1 MDSPWDESD
10 DNLKDVEWSRISSKF
25 TNVSSLILLK
35 RIFYDI
41 VRRSQK
47 AGYRE
52 GISAG
57 KEAALQEGFDGGFA
71 DTGVPI
77 GRELGILRGMSSA
90 ILALLR
96 SSIAVNEKESI
107 QADAQ
112 EISSQLSRIRFSDIM
127 PRDLEAEEHARQ
139 HLEEDGVEI
148 DVHEKI
154 AATRDM
160 EGIEDMLANLSA
172 GTNITG
178 TTRPSVDDVHIL
190 KGRLKVLSDR
200 LNLQVD
206 I

>member
-1 MDSPWDESD
+1 MDSPWDESE
-10 DNLKDVEWSRISSKF
+10 DNSKDVEWSRLSSKF
-25 TNVSSLILLK
+25 TNVGSLV
-35 RIFYDI
+35 FYCKESYNI
-41 VRRSQK
+41 VWRSQK

-52 GISAG
+52 GITAG
-57 KEAALQEGFDGGFA
+57 KEAALQEGFDAGFA

-96 SSIAVNEKESI
+96 TSIAVNEKESI
-107 QADAQ
+107 HADAL

-139 HLEEDGVEI
+139 HLEEEGGEI

-160 EGIEDMLANLSA
+160 EDIEDMLANLAA
-172 GTNITG
+172 GTNDAG

-200 LNLQVD
+200 LNLQID
-206 I
+206 T

>member
-1 MDSPWDESD
+1 M
-10 DNLKDVEWSRISSKF
+10 
-25 TNVSSLILLK
+25 
-35 RIFYDI
+35 
-41 VRRSQK
+41 
-47 AGYRE
+47 
-52 GISAG
+52 
-57 KEAALQEGFDGGFA
+57 
-71 DTGVPI
+71 
-77 GRELGILRGMSSA
+77 LRGMLCA

-139 HLEEDGVEI
+139 HLEEEGVEI

-160 EGIEDMLANLSA
+160 EGIEDMLANLAA
-172 GTNITG
+172 GTNFTG
-178 TTRPSVDDVHIL
+178 TTRPSLDDVHNL
-190 KGRLKVLSDR
+190 KGRLKVLSER

-206 I
+206 TQ

>member
-1 MDSPWDESD
+1 
-10 DNLKDVEWSRISSKF
+10 
-25 TNVSSLILLK
+25 
-35 RIFYDI
+35 
-41 VRRSQK
+41 
-47 AGYRE
+47 
-52 GISAG
+52 
-57 KEAALQEGFDGGFA
+57 LQEGFDAGFG

-77 GRELGILRGMSSA
+77 GRELGILRGISSA

-96 SSIAVNEKESI
+96 SSTTVNEKEST

-112 EISSQLSRIRFSDIM
+112 EISSQLSKIRFSDIM

-139 HLEEDGVEI
+139 HLEEGVEI

-154 AATRDM
+154 AATRDI
-160 EGIEDMLANLSA
+160 EGIEDMFANLAA
-172 GTNITG
+172 GTNFTG

-190 KGRLKVLSDR
+190 KDRLRVLSDR